1 MTKQFV
7 MKYLKYPLVEY
18 IEKHHWKETIELC
31 RNLIDDKITEENK
44 IYLKRKLGDL
54 VYLKE
59 KGRSNEEYALNLILG
74 WAVGDA
80 MLEIFNDQL
89 GLTTS
94 LNSADKTREFLKTPK
109 ASSDFIIFHENQE
122 YFVEIVSDYNGFWKR
137 TLLCHLRDNKFLN
150 VKAEDGIIFGNDYKN
165 NRCIILKANSIVVI
179 LLLAL
184 LVIDFMLMG
193 LPYGAWIYLNLV
205 IILLPQ
211 ILCLRLQITLLA
223 AG

>member
-1 MTKQFV
+1 M
-7 MKYLKYPLVEY
+7 
-18 IEKHHWKETIELC
+18 
-31 RNLIDDKITEENK
+31 
-44 IYLKRKLGDL
+44 
-54 VYLKE
+54 
-59 KGRSNEEYALNLILG
+59 ILG
-74 WAVGDA
+74 WAVEDA

-165 NRCIILKANSIVVI
+165 NRCIILKANSIEEDRI
-179 LLLAL
+179 LWKEKHDA
-184 LVIDFMLMG
+184 
-193 LPYGAWIYLNLV
+193 YGGKPAYE
-205 IILLPQ
+205 
-211 ILCLRLQITLLA
+211 ITLKMSVFYPI
-223 AG
+223 GDIFRFI